1 MKKNVLKL
9 TAALLVCALV
19 LWLIQS
25 LLMPKYMT
33 ESLEGNLI
41 AEY

>member
-9 TAALLVCALV
+9 TAALAVCLVI
-19 LWLIQS
+19 LWLLQM

-33 ESLEGNLI
+33 ESK
-41 AEY
+41 